1 MSITRMS
8 PRRVPVLILLCVILA
23 AWPGPP
29 AGAGAPSRD
38 EVEVFYSYDAEA
50 PLAAAEV
57 LLGSS
62 PWYREYEVRYSSSGE
77 TVYARFIVPRS
88 TEPTSISPSAST
100 SASASTLIAALGSAS
115 GSAPT
120 AVPCLVGLHGMF
132 SDSEYQFW
140 SIADFCAK
148 RGIAVMTPSLPYH
161 HKRTEGVPLI
171 PGQQLIIGSPD
182 AVRENLRRAV
192 VDTRRAVDWLAA
204 RPDIDQSAISIAGV
218 SLGGI
223 VASLAFKVEPRFANG
238 VFVVGGSG
246 VGGILEHGRTDVL
259 DIFRAAAKANVVNP
273 QDFIDA
279 LQIADPIN
287 VPDCVPRPALLM
299 NGVSDIIMVMDNALR
314 FRESMSLAE
323 QIWTTGGHYFPM
335 YAAEYLLVD
344 YIARQYAASPA
355 FSRGIRIEVGPGF
368 SFTERVRPPRA
379 GADNLWVD
387 VRAELGTPD
396 IVAHH
401 QLSVPMVNRA
411 VPVVVMSRETYAA
424 LAPFLLG
431 RHLPAF
437 IYVIDRDASIELSAA
452 LAYTQALG
460 LRADPQI
467 YYIAPL
473 STGAGG
479 EGRGS
484 RGEIQGGQ
492 GGNAG
497 KGSLGVDGGQ
507 EERSGQRRLGG
518 YFMGSLSPMEVGYAR
533 SVLESI
539 VRVPHALTSPESVPV
554 PLSIFA
560 KTQSLGGAG
569 VEEAVGSWLAQAT
582 AVSKLKPIPW
592 FPDYPHD
599 DPRWA
604 TENPRDS
611 ER

>member
-1 MSITRMS
+1 MPITLM
-8 PRRVPVLILLCVILA
+8 PRRLVLILVLLCAILA
-23 AWPGPP
+23 AWPGQP

-38 EVEVFYSYDAEA
+38 DVEAFYSYDLEA
-50 PLAAAEV
+50 PLEAVEV

-62 PWYREYEVRYSSSGE
+62 PWYREYEVRYSSLGE
-77 TVYARFIVPRS
+77 TVYARFMVPHS
-88 TEPTSISPSAST
+88 TGSMSA
-100 SASASTLIAALGSAS
+100 
-115 GSAPT
+115 

-171 PGQQLIIGSPD
+171 PGQQLIIGPPD
-182 AVRENLRRAV
+182 AVRDNLRRAV
-192 VDTRRAVDWLAA
+192 VDTRRAVDWLAR
-204 RPDIDQSAISIAGV
+204 RPDIDQHSISIAGV

-238 VFVVGGSG
+238 VFVVAGSG
-246 VGGILEHGRTDVL
+246 VGGILEHGRTNVL

-287 VPDCVPRPALLM
+287 VPNLAPRPALLM
-299 NGVSDIIMVMDNALR
+299 NGLSDIIMVLDNALR

-335 YAAEYLLVD
+335 YAAEYLLMD

-355 FSRGIRIEVGPGF
+355 FSRGIRMDVGPGF
-368 SFTERVRPPRA
+368 SFTEQVRPPEV
-379 GADNLWVD
+379 GADNLWVY
-387 VRAELGTPD
+387 VRAELGTSD
-396 IVAHH
+396 IVVHH

-411 VPVVVMSRETYAA
+411 VPVVVISRETYAA
-424 LAPFLLG
+424 LAPFLLD

-437 IYVIDRDASIELSAA
+437 IYIINRDSSLELSAA

-460 LRADPQI
+460 LRADPQV
-467 YYIAPL
+467 YYVAPL

-479 EGRGS
+479 
-484 RGEIQGGQ
+484 
-492 GGNAG
+492 
-497 KGSLGVDGGQ
+497 
-507 EERSGQRRLGG
+507 LGG
-518 YFMGSLSPMEVGYAR
+518 YFVGSLSPINVGYAQ
-533 SVLESI
+533 SI
-539 VRVPHALTSPESVPV
+539 LQSILRVPHAVPRLESVPV
-554 PLSIFA
+554 RLSIFA
-560 KTQSLGGAG
+560 AMQSFEGSGK
-569 VEEAVGSWLAQAT
+569 EETVGSWLAQAT
-582 AVSKLKPIPW
+582 AVSKLKTIPW

-599 DPRWA
+599 NPRWT
-604 TENPRDS
+604 TENPCDG

>member
-1 MSITRMS
+1 M
-8 PRRVPVLILLCVILA
+8 LAVILA

-88 TEPTSISPSAST
+88 TEPTSISPS
-100 SASASTLIAALGSAS
+100 

-148 RGIAVMTPSLPYH
+148 RGMAVMTPSLPYH

-344 YIARQYAASPA
+344 YLARQYAASPA
-355 FSRGIRIEVGPGF
+355 FSLGIRIEVGPGF
-368 SFTERVRPPRA
+368 SFTERVRPPKA

-387 VRAELGTPD
+387 VRAELGRPEF
-396 IVAHH
+396 VADHR
-401 QLSVPMVNRA
+401 LSVPMVNRA
-411 VPVVVMSRETYAA
+411 VPVVVMSRETYSA

-473 STGAGG
+473 STGVGG
-479 EGRGS
+479 EGRGRGS

-492 GGNAG
+492 
-497 KGSLGVDGGQ
+497 DG
-507 EERSGQRRLGG
+507 LGG

-582 AVSKLKPIPW
+582 AVSRLKPIPW

-599 DPRWA
+599 NPRWA
-604 TENPRDS
+604 TENPRDG

>member
-1 MSITRMS
+1 MPITLM
-8 PRRVPVLILLCVILA
+8 RRKPVLVLILLCVIFA

-29 AGAGAPSRD
+29 AGAEAPSRD
-38 EVEVFYSYDAEA
+38 EVEAFYSYDAEA
-50 PLAAAEV
+50 PLEAVEV
-57 LLGSS
+57 SLGSS
-62 PWYREYEVRYSSSGE
+62 PWYREYEVRYNSLGE
-77 TVYARFIVPRS
+77 TVYARFMVPRPTES
-88 TEPTSISPSAST
+88 TQISL
-100 SASASTLIAALGSAS
+100 SASASTSTPTSAAGS
-115 GSAPT
+115 GSA

-161 HKRTEGVPLI
+161 HKRTEDAPLI
-171 PGQQLIIGSPD
+171 SGQQLIIGSPD
-182 AVRENLRRAV
+182 AVRDNLRRAV

-204 RPDIDQSAISIAGV
+204 RHDIDQDAVSIAGV

-259 DIFRAAAKANVVNP
+259 NIFRAAAKANVVNP

-287 VPDCVPRPALLM
+287 VPDFVPRPALLM
-299 NGVSDIIMVMDNALR
+299 NGLSDIIMVLDNALR
-314 FRESMSLAE
+314 FRESMCLTE

-335 YAAEYLLVD
+335 YAAEYLLMD

-355 FSRGIRIEVGPGF
+355 FLRGIRMDVGPGF
-368 SFTERVRPPRA
+368 SFTEQVRPPEA
-379 GADNLWVD
+379 GTDNLWVD
-387 VRAELGTPD
+387 VRAESGAPD
-396 IVAHH
+396 LVACH

-437 IYVIDRDASIELSAA
+437 LYIINRDASLELSAA

-460 LRADPQI
+460 LRADPQV
-467 YYIAPL
+467 YYVTPL

-479 EGRGS
+479 
-484 RGEIQGGQ
+484 
-492 GGNAG
+492 
-497 KGSLGVDGGQ
+497 
-507 EERSGQRRLGG
+507 LGG
-518 YFMGSLSPMEVGYAR
+518 YFVGSLSPMNVGYAR
-533 SVLESI
+533 NVLESI
-539 VRVPHALTSPESVPV
+539 SRVPHATAYPELVPV
-554 PLSIFA
+554 PLTVFSDM
-560 KTQSLGGAG
+560 QSFEGPGK
-569 VEEAVGSWLAQAT
+569 EETVGSWLAQAT

-599 DPRWA
+599 NPRWA
-604 TENPRDS
+604 SGNPRDR

>member
-1 MSITRMS
+1 MPITLM
-8 PRRVPVLILLCVILA
+8 PRRLVLILLCVILA
-23 AWPGPP
+23 VWSGPP
-29 AGAGAPSRD
+29 AGAEAPSSD
-38 EVEVFYSYDAEA
+38 EVEAFYFYDAES

-57 LLGSS
+57 VLGSS
-62 PWYREYEVRYSSSGE
+62 PWYREYEVRYSSLGE
-77 TVYARFIVPRS
+77 TVYARFMVPRS
-88 TEPTSISPSAST
+88 AESTSISSST
-100 SASASTLIAALGSAS
+100 SGSTSVS
-115 GSAPT
+115 TSP

-148 RGIAVMTPSLPYH
+148 RGIAVITPSLPYH

-171 PGQQLIIGSPD
+171 PGQQLIIGPPET
-182 AVRENLRRAV
+182 VRENLRRAV
-192 VDTRRAVDWLAA
+192 VDTRRAADWLAT
-204 RPDIDQSAISIAGV
+204 RPDIDQHSISIAGV
-218 SLGGI
+218 SLGAI

-259 DIFRAAAKANVVNP
+259 NIFRAAAKANVVNP

-287 VPDCVPRPALLM
+287 VPDFVPRPALLM
-299 NGVSDIIMVMDNALR
+299 NGISDIIMILDNALR
-314 FRESMSLAE
+314 LRESMSLAE

-335 YAAEYLLVD
+335 YAAEYLLMD
-344 YIARQYAASPA
+344 YIATQYAASPA
-355 FSRGIRIEVGPGF
+355 FSRGIRMDVGTGF
-368 SFTERVRPPRA
+368 SFTEQVRPPEA

-396 IVAHH
+396 LVACH

-437 IYVIDRDASIELSAA
+437 LYVINRDASLELSAA

-460 LRADPQI
+460 LRADPQV
-467 YYIAPL
+467 YYVAPL
-473 STGAGG
+473 SPGAGG
-479 EGRGS
+479 
-484 RGEIQGGQ
+484 
-492 GGNAG
+492 
-497 KGSLGVDGGQ
+497 
-507 EERSGQRRLGG
+507 LGG
-518 YFMGSLSPMEVGYAR
+518 YFVGSLSPMNVGYAR
-533 SVLESI
+533 NVLES
-539 VRVPHALTSPESVPV
+539 VSRVPHAAAYPESVPV
-554 PLSIFA
+554 PLRVFGDMKSFEGPG
-560 KTQSLGGAG
+560 K
-569 VEEAVGSWLAQAT
+569 EETVGSWLAQAT
-582 AVSKLKPIPW
+582 DVSQLKPIPW

-599 DPRWA
+599 NPRWA
-604 TENPRDS
+604 TQDPGDR